1 MRDADH
7 GPRYADAVSSQP
19 AQPGDAVP
27 SDVVPSDVA
36 ASDPAATPHDLEPL
50 PPVRGAGLAHVIIP
64 GTALWFVALVV
75 LLVAIP
81 TLQAHDA
88 MLWLWTALA
97 GWLLGFVGLAIYG
110 WQRAAARR
118 GSRGASQ
125 SALEEQIGGPARKG
139 A

>member
-1 MRDADH
+1 V
-7 GPRYADAVSSQP
+7 PSQP
-19 AQPGDAVP
+19 DRPTTPEGAGSSRAL
-27 SDVVPSDVA
+27 
-36 ASDPAATPHDLEPL
+36 PAL

-64 GTALWFVALVV
+64 GTAVWFVALVV
-75 LLVAIP
+75 LLLNIP
-81 TLQAHDA
+81 ALRAHDA

-125 SALEEQIGGPARKG
+125 AALEEQIRTSGRSRS
-139 A
+139 

>member
-1 MRDADH
+1 M
-7 GPRYADAVSSQP
+7 PRKPDGSA
-19 AQPGDAVP
+19 P
-27 SDVVPSDVA
+27 SDVTA
-36 ASDPAATPHDLEPL
+36 DPRGLPPL

-64 GTALWFVALVV
+64 GTALWFVALVA
-75 LLVAIP
+75 LLLMVP
-81 TLQAHDA
+81 TLRAHDA

-125 SALEEQIGGPARKG
+125 AALEERLGDARS
-139 A
+139 

>member
-1 MRDADH
+1 M
-7 GPRYADAVSSQP
+7 PSQP
-19 AQPGDAVP
+19 DQPTTPEG
-27 SDVVPSDVA
+27 A
-36 ASDPAATPHDLEPL
+36 ASPRALPTL

-64 GTALWFVALVV
+64 GTAVWFVALVV
-75 LLVAIP
+75 LLLNIP
-81 TLQAHDA
+81 TLRAHDA

-125 SALEEQIGGPARKG
+125 AALEEQIRTSGRNRS
-139 A
+139 

>member
-1 MRDADH
+1 MPH
-7 GPRYADAVSSQP
+7 QPADAVSPHGAS
-19 AQPGDAVP
+19 DA
-27 SDVVPSDVA
+27 A
-36 ASDPAATPHDLEPL
+36 ASGAAASTAEPAHAAAGTPGLTPL

-75 LLVAIP
+75 LLFMLP
-81 TLQAHDA
+81 TLREHDA

-125 SALEEQIGGPARKG
+125 SALEEQIGSVRQRS
-139 A
+139 